1 MHDMAHRPS
10 PIYGRRTRYRPPTPT
25 PAGDDQHRLL
35 DALITAGVLY
45 RLLDTLLPEPD
56 SRGIRAGTIGRHAF
70 TSGEPWQAEAAHAYW
85 AIHFGIRKLAN
96 RMRYSLGVDQYR
108 WPGST
113 EATDHALTQVA
124 NYAATVGPDVLA
136 DARHEVEGWVSRAK
150 QIRDIDEEEPWQP
163 IHLQDAPPPTCPYCK
178 KPSLRMQ
185 KLRGVVRCFSPVGR
199 DRQGNPTDGCRDLDD
214 RPTRARMDRGRMTGE
229 AALFFDD
236 GTVVHYR
243 DHNGQEAG
251 TP

>member
-1 MHDMAHRPS
+1 VCVHRPS
-10 PIYGRRTRYRPPTPT
+10 PTYGRRTRYRPPTPR

-163 IHLQDAPPPTCPYCK
+163 IHLQDPPTDVPVLQETVAADAEAAGGG
-178 KPSLRMQ
+178 PLFLPGGPGPAGQPDRR
-185 KLRGVVRCFSPVGR
+185 LPGPGRPADPGADGPGPDDRGGGVVLRRRHGGPL
-199 DRQGNPTDGCRDLDD
+199 P
-214 RPTRARMDRGRMTGE
+214 
-229 AALFFDD
+229 
-236 GTVVHYR
+236 
-243 DHNGQEAG
+243 
-251 TP
+251 